1 MIIKRIFLILLSL
14 LCLSSCNTEKKNYF
28 PLGEKRSW
36 SYQIDVIPEIETKKI
51 YKKINSGLKK
61 QKITSVITNEE
72 ITVFPIQRENNSI
85 YFYTKSKNGISR
97 IGVQFSGN
105 KNIIFEKNK
114 RFVIK
119 YPLKKGSSWNSM
131 SKTYLTLRRYP
142 YFDYKAITDFE
153 ISNQIISTNEIVKVP
168 AGEFKN
174 CIQIKGLGETNFVD
188 REIGSIKIKILTN
201 EWYAP
206 NIGLIKSVRVEE
218 TDTDLFGTTKM
229 VQVLDEYKF

>member
-1 MIIKRIFLILLSL
+1 MIIIKFFLALLSL
-14 LCLSSCNTEKKNYF
+14 VYLSSCNTEKKNYF
-28 PLGEKRSW
+28 PLGEERFW
-36 SYQIDVIPEIETKKI
+36 SYQIDVIPEIEAKKI

-61 QKITSVITNEE
+61 QKITNSTTNEE

-85 YFYTKSKNGISR
+85 YFYTKSNNGISR

-105 KNIIFEKNK
+105 NDIIFEKNN

-153 ISNQIISTNEIVKVP
+153 ISNQIISTNEVVRVP

-174 CIQIKGLGETNFVD
+174 CIQIKP
-188 REIGSIKIKILTN
+188 RK
-201 EWYAP
+201 
-206 NIGLIKSVRVEE
+206 
-218 TDTDLFGTTKM
+218 
-229 VQVLDEYKF
+229 